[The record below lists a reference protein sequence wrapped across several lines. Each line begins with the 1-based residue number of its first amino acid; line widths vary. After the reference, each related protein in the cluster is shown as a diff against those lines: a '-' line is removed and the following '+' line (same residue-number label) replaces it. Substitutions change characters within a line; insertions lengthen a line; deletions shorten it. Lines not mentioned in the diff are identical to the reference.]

1 MRERGCCERRV
12 LLNQVKVDAKHWVFA
27 VAEVVGV
34 VASSYPVASFLGWAC
49 LESSWACVVV
59 GDPAVV
65 GAAVEAAVVGVVLEL
80 PQFQVAINLEINVED
95 LPLLLVVEG

>member
-1 MRERGCCERRV
+1 M
-12 LLNQVKVDAKHWVFA
+12 
-27 VAEVVGV
+27 
-34 VASSYPVASFLGWAC
+34 
-49 LESSWACVVV
+49 

-95 LPLLLVVEG
+95 LPLLLVVEGYSLRVSFMIVVALCRSFL